1 MDDSSLRTVHQLLP
15 STTLVI
21 PAVTTLVQDWV
32 TSSPK
37 NRTLAACVATHQTL
51 RGQLLGGRHENVILA
66 PPSPANGGK

>member
-21 PAVTTLVQDWV
+21 PAVITLVQDWV

-37 NRTLAACVATHQTL
+37 DPLKTTNFGGLCSHSSNPQGTAA
-51 RGQLLGGRHENVILA
+51 RR
-66 PPSPANGGK
+66 